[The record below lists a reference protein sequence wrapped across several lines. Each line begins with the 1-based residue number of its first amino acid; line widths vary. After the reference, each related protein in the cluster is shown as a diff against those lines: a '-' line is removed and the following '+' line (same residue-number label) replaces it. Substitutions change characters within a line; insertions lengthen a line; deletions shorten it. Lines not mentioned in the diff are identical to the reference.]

1 MKGVGIV
8 GIGTD
13 VGKTVVS
20 ALISEALKANYFKPI
35 QAGDL
40 DNSDSIKIAR
50 WCSKEVIV
58 EEEIFR
64 LQRPIAPHAA
74 AELEGRELKLID
86 IKFPTTDNY
95 VVLEG
100 AGGVMVPLNRD
111 ETLLDIYKKSNLP
124 VIVVSRNYLGSI
136 NHTLLTVETLQKSG
150 IPIFGIVFTGEENST
165 TEQIII
171 EITGCDRLG
180 FVQLPAEIDAAFIQ
194 EKSKEFESIK
204 DLIDKNV

>member
-20 ALISEALKANYFKPI
+20 AMISEVLKANYFKPI

-64 LQRPIAPHAA
+64 LQRPMAPHAA
-74 AELEGRELKLID
+74 AELEGRELNLID
-86 IKFPTTDNY
+86 IDFPVTDNY

-100 AGGVMVPLNRD
+100 AGGLMVPLNKK
-111 ETLLDIYKKSNLP
+111 ESLLDIYKKSNLP

-136 NHTLLTVETLQKSG
+136 NHTLLTVDRLKQEG
-150 IPIFGIVFTGEENST
+150 IPILGIVFTGEENSAT
-165 TEQIII
+165 QQIIL
-171 EITGCDRLG
+171 EITECKQLG
-180 FVQLPAEIDAAFIQ
+180 FVKLPAEIDAAFIR
-194 EKSKEFESIK
+194 EKSKAFQIVK
-204 DLIDKNV
+204 DLLDK